1 MTIADDVTAPRFI
14 GSSDDV
20 LSASIVLASASMT
33 RRALLEGAGVPHIVE
48 PSRVDE
54 DEIKISLRA
63 ERASGTDIA
72 EVLAEAKAMYVS
84 RKHPEKM
91 VLGADQV
98 LECDGETFDKPVDR
112 DDALSQLQ
120 TLRGKRHSLISYAVI
135 SRGGQRIWQAVDRAT
150 LEIRADASD
159 AFFNAYLD
167 AAGDDAFNG
176 PGAYRIE
183 SLGAQLFSR
192 VEGSHFTILGLPMM
206 ALLDYLR
213 ANGVLRT

>member
-1 MTIADDVTAPRFI
+1 MSAETLQSLRLI
-14 GSSDDV
+14 GS
-20 LSASIVLASASMT
+20 AETSIVLASASMT
-33 RRALLEGAGVPHIVE
+33 RRALLEGAGVPHMVE

-63 ERASGTDIA
+63 EGATGTGIA

-84 RKHPEKM
+84 RKHPEQM

-98 LECDGETFDKPVDR
+98 LECDGATFDKPVDR
-112 DDALSQLQ
+112 DDALGQLQ
-120 TLRGKRHSLISYAVI
+120 ALRGKRHSLISYAVMARG
-135 SRGGQRIWQAVDRAT
+135 SRRIWQAVDRVT
-150 LEIRADASD
+150 LEVRADASD
-159 AFFNAYLD
+159 AFLNAYLD

-176 PGAYRIE
+176 PGGYRIE

-192 VEGSHFTILGLPMM
+192 IDGSHFTILGLPML

-213 ANGVLRT
+213 ANGVLET

>member
-1 MTIADDVTAPRFI
+1 MILKTSEQLRLI
-14 GSSDDV
+14 GTPD
-20 LSASIVLASASMT
+20 ASIVLASASIT
-33 RRALLEGAGVPHIVE
+33 RRALLEGAGVPHMVE

-63 ERASGTDIA
+63 EGATGSEIA

-84 RKHPEKM
+84 RKHPDRM

-98 LECDGETFDKPVDR
+98 LECAGETYDKPVDR
-112 DDALSQLQ
+112 GDAMNQLQ
-120 TLRGKRHSLISYAVI
+120 ALRGKRHSLISYAVMA
-135 SRGGQRIWQAVDRAT
+135 RGSQRIWQAVDRAT
-150 LEIRADASD
+150 LEVRTDASD
-159 AFFNAYLD
+159 AFLEAYLD

-176 PGAYRIE
+176 PGGYRIE

-192 VEGSHFTILGLPMM
+192 IDGSHFTILGLPML

-213 ANGVLRT
+213 ANGVLKT

>member
-1 MTIADDVTAPRFI
+1 MTTDTLQSPRFI
-14 GSSDDV
+14 GP
-20 LSASIVLASASMT
+20 AETSIILASASIT
-33 RRALLEGAGVPHIVE
+33 RRALLEDAGVPHLVE

-63 ERASGTDIA
+63 EGANGTEIA

-84 RKHPEKM
+84 RKHPDKM

-112 DDALSQLQ
+112 DDALGQLQ
-120 TLRGKRHSLISYAVI
+120 SLRGKRHSLISYAVMA
-135 SRGGQRIWQAVDRAT
+135 RGSQRIWQAVDRAT
-150 LEIRADASD
+150 LEVRADASD
-159 AFFNAYLD
+159 AFLNAYLD

-176 PGAYRIE
+176 PGGYRIE
-183 SLGAQLFSR
+183 SLGVQLFSR
-192 VEGSHFTILGLPMM
+192 IDGSHFTILGLPML

-213 ANGVLRT
+213 ANGVLKT